1 MALDGDGKRLAA
13 AARGDG
19 GVKISIWNTAD
30 GALTQTWP
38 IEDWNPSALA
48 FSPDGRYLACALDRT
63 GPDGKALETSVQ
75 LLRLTGDADNG
86 IGVVAQIGVGEY
98 VVVSLAFAPDGR
110 TLAILAPTT
119 LRLWDVP
126 SCRELTALKTETG
139 GAGTVV
145 FSHDGKLLAAALD
158 TQVRILDLAS
168 RKWRLTLKHPYG
180 VRSVAFSPDGG
191 TLATIVNDAPA
202 RLWNVATGELKRT
215 VPTGANQ
222 SGLIAFTKAGN
233 KLITFSTK
241 LVGGTWSGGVG
252 YYKGEPRRTVSNRGG
267 TSKGLLELWD
277 LRSGAAKTELIAPT
291 AKVQTVVFCQATGLL
306 ATAGAEDDS
315 WIELWD
321 LGSLA
326 N

>member
-13 AARGDG
+13 AARGDA
-19 GVKISIWNTAD
+19 GVNISIWNTAD
-30 GALTQTWP
+30 GALTHSWP
-38 IEDWNPSALA
+38 IENWHPSALA
-48 FSPDGRYLACALDRT
+48 FSPDGRYLACALHRF
-63 GPDGKALETSVQ
+63 GPDGNAWEPSVQ
-75 LLRLTGDADNG
+75 LLHLAGDAGNA
-86 IGVVAQIGVGEY
+86 IGLAAQFGVGENF
-98 VVVSLAFAPDGR
+98 VVSLAFAPDGR

-139 GAGTVV
+139 GADAVV
-145 FSHDGKLLAAALD
+145 FSRDGKLLAVAMD
-158 TQVRILDLAS
+158 TQVKILDLAS

-180 VRSVAFSPDGG
+180 VGSVAFSPDGG
-191 TLATIVNDAPA
+191 TLAAIVNDRPA
-202 RLWNVATGELKRT
+202 RLWNVATGELKGT

-222 SGLIAFTKAGN
+222 SGFIAFTKAGN
-233 KLITFSTK
+233 KLVTFSTK

-252 YYKGEPRRTVSNRGG
+252 YFQGKPRRTVSNRGG
-267 TSKGLLELWD
+267 TTKGLLELWD
-277 LRSGAAKTELIAPT
+277 LQSGAAKTELIAPT
-291 AKVQTVVFCQATGLL
+291 AKVQTVVLCPATGLL

-321 LGSLA
+321 LESLA